1 MIFWIASYP
10 KSGNTWLRALLA
22 SYFFSKDGF
31 FRENLL
37 ENINQFPQKK
47 YFEHFD
53 YDKNIPTDTSRFWIK
68 AQEKI
73 NQDKK
78 IRFFKT
84 HNIYGTLNNENF
96 SNKFNSIGCL
106 YIIRDPRNVITS
118 LKNHYELNYNSSLDF
133 MNSETKYIYDT
144 NNQND
149 YSDFQF
155 ISSWE
160 KNYQSWLSQR
170 EIPVKLIKY
179 EELQKSTFSV
189 FKEIIEFIYS
199 TIKKPHKF
207 DKSKAKNAV
216 SSTSFQKLS
225 NYEKERGFKESVLS
239 KSEKKKI
246 PFFFL
251 GPKNDW
257 SKIIDEKFKAK
268 INKNFEKN
276 LKELNYN

>member
-10 KSGNTWLRALLA
+10 KSGNTWLRTLLA

-31 FRENLL
+31 FSENLL

-53 YDKNIPTDTSRFWIK
+53 YDKNTPTDTSRFWIK

-133 MNSETKYIYDT
+133 MNSDTKYIYDT

-207 DKSKAKNAV
+207 DKIKAKNAV